1 MKGILVLGI
10 ALTLL
15 CLVSVIAAD
24 AQETFT
30 GNIISYG
37 SGAYTGVRTGSFTLR
52 LNRLTS
58 DAQTQ
63 EDLAA
68 LQRGQDKLLDAI
80 HNEDLGTLEFTGQL
94 GRTINAAREVNVGG
108 MRKIY
113 VVFERWT
120 QFAEIRGGYRSLDYP
135 FGYMELTIDP
145 STGKGS
151 GQYFAAAKIR
161 WKSNTKEGVGHH
173 IEIEDYA
180 TIPAKITN
188 VRAEGMR
195 R

>member
-1 MKGILVLGI
+1 MRSILILGVVI
-10 ALTLL
+10 TLFYL
-15 CLVSVIAAD
+15 CVPSIG

-30 GNIISYG
+30 GNIIKYG
-37 SGAYTGVRTGSFTLR
+37 SGRYTGVRTGTFTLT

-63 EDLAA
+63 ADLAA
-68 LQRGQDKLLDAI
+68 LQSGQDKLLDAI
-80 HNEDLGTLEFTGQL
+80 RSEDVGRLTFTGEL

-113 VVFERWT
+113 AVFERWT
-120 QFAEIRGGYRSLDYP
+120 EFAEIRGGYRSLDYP
-135 FGYMELTIDP
+135 FGYIELTIDP
-145 STGKGS
+145 RTGKGS

-161 WKSNTKEGVGHH
+161 WKNNNKEGIGRH

-180 TIPAKITN
+180 TFPAKLVN
-188 VRAEGMR
+188 VRAKGMER
-195 R
+195 